1 MQEVQC
7 TYIFFR
13 RHSMNYKDWLN
24 LWLNNYVKT
33 SCKRRT
39 CEMYSSTIERRI
51 VPYLG
56 NRDLNELTPELLQQF
71 VINLRSSEGQALAAN
86 TVNGVITVVQSSLK
100 MAHDLGYVPVYYGD
114 KIRHPKTVEKKV
126 ECLTVLEQKKLE
138 NYIRNDKRY
147 KLYGIIICMYTGLRI
162 GELLALKWENVDM
175 HKAQL
180 TVESTCYYVDN
191 KRVIDTPKTQHS
203 LRTIPFP
210 RQILPLFRVLKK
222 HAKTEFVIEENG
234 VPVSNRSLQRSF
246 ELIQKRLNIEHK
258 CFHALRHTFATRALE
273 CGMDV
278 KTLSELLGH
287 KNPNV
292 TLRRYAHS
300 MLEHKKQMMNKLG
313 RLFA

>member
-1 MQEVQC
+1 
-7 TYIFFR
+7 
-13 RHSMNYKDWLN
+13 MNYKDWLN

-39 CEMYSSTIERRI
+39 CEVYTQTIEKRI
-51 VPYLG
+51 IPFLG
-56 NRDLNELTPELLQQF
+56 DKDLSELTPQVLQEF
-71 VINLRSSEGQALAAN
+71 VTKLHSPEGQSLAAN

-100 MAHDLGYVPVYYGD
+100 LAHDLGYVPIYYGD
-114 KIRHPKTVEKKV
+114 KIRHPRTVEKKV
-126 ECLTVLEQKKLE
+126 DSLTVLEQRKIE
-138 NYIRNDKRY
+138 SYIRDSKRY
-147 KLYGIIICMYTGLRI
+147 KLYGIVICLYTGMRL
-162 GELLALKWENVDM
+162 GELLALKWDNVDM
-175 HKAQL
+175 QRAQIN
-180 TVESTCYYVDN
+180 VVSTCYYIN
-191 KRVIDTPKTQHS
+191 NERIIDSPKTAHS

-210 RQILPLFRVLKK
+210 RQILPLFRTLRK
-222 HAKTEFVIEENG
+222 HAKTEFVIEDNG
-234 VPVSNRSLQRSF
+234 MPICTRSYQRSF
-246 ELIQKRLNIEHK
+246 ELLLKRLKLEHK
-258 CFHALRHTFATRALE
+258 GFHSLRHTFATRALE